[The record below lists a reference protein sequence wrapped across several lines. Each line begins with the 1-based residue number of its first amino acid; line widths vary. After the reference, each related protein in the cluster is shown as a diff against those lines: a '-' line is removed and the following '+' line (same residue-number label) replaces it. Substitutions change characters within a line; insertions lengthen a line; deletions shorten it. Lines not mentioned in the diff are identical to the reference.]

1 MAAPYVSG
9 VAASIKEVNPQ
20 LTPSDVKQIL
30 MDTVDKK
37 DWLTDKVISGGIV
50 NSARARYAAKQLR
63 SIDVT
68 MDAAIRAA
76 REAIPDHAD
85 LIEPA
90 INNESDEFSKALIF

>member
-1 MAAPYVSG
+1 M
-9 VAASIKEVNPQ
+9 
-20 LTPSDVKQIL
+20 
-30 MDTVDKK
+30 
-37 DWLTDKVISGGIV
+37 